1 MPRIDKTMLKSQGG
15 SFPVGSERTVVE
27 EVQQME
33 VFKNDAELFTSFVV
47 DVYDALAAQYVIVSG
62 GRPMDFPVTQEEFVK
77 YAFTAMK
84 TRVSRINNNSAT
96 SAGVSGQRWPI
107 RTNDVWQLPSVI
119 AAAINGIGI
128 VTLEAPVVTLVPVW
142 NPEYDNM
149 LLTVREWHSITQ
161 RLFAVARNSEMKVV
175 FVKAIADDKFG
186 DEALMSLIP
195 IRDELGRIV
204 RLGSH
209 HTVDTIAAVVYLLAG
224 FDPDVYAGLTL
235 ATHPM
240 LLPPYYVTAAALHQG
255 LWRLANVA

>member
-27 EVQQME
+27 EVVPMV
-33 VFKNDAELFTSFVV
+33 VFKNDAQLFTQFVI
-47 DVYDALAAQYVIVSG
+47 DVYDALASQYVIVSG
-62 GRPMDFPVTQEEFVK
+62 GSPMDFPITQEEFVK
-77 YAFTAMK
+77 YAFTAVK
-84 TRVSRINNNSAT
+84 TRTARIGNNTAT
-96 SAGVSGQRWPI
+96 VAGTRWPI
-107 RTNDVWQLPSVI
+107 RTNDPWQLPSVI

-128 VTLEAPVVTLVPVW
+128 VSLEAPVVTLVPVW
-142 NPEYDNM
+142 NSAYDDM
-149 LLTVREWHSITQ
+149 LLDVREWNAITQ
-161 RLFAVARNSEMKVV
+161 RLRAVAGNSEMKVI

-195 IRDELGRIV
+195 IRDDMGRVV

-224 FDPDVYAGLTL
+224 FDPDVYAGMTL

-255 LWRLANVA
+255 LWRLSNVA

>member
-1 MPRIDKTMLKSQGG
+1 MLKSQGG

-27 EVQQME
+27 EVQYMQ
-33 VFKNDAELFTSFVV
+33 VFKNDAQLFTDFVV
-47 DVYDALAAQYVIVSG
+47 DIYDALASQYVIVSG

-77 YAFTAMK
+77 YAFTAVK
-84 TRVSRINNNSAT
+84 TRVSRIGNNTAT
-96 SAGVSGQRWPI
+96 AAGVRWPI
-107 RTNDVWQLPSVI
+107 RTNDSWQLPSAI

-128 VTLEAPVVTLVPVW
+128 VTMEAPVVTLVPVW
-142 NPEYDNM
+142 NAAYDDQ
-149 LLTVREWHSITQ
+149 LLTVREWHAITN
-161 RLFAVARNSEMKVV
+161 RLRAVASNSEMKVI

-195 IRDELGRIV
+195 IRDEVGRIV

-224 FDPDVYAGLTL
+224 FDPDVYAGMTL